1 MVMSWNDNNDIVGT
15 IKLFAGDYVPEDYLE
30 CDGREYDASENF
42 LLAVIMGVKAVD
54 GNKEYSKGV
63 EKVKTPLLE
72 APEGL
77 KYIILVNGRYPV
89 RR

>member
-1 MVMSWNDNNDIVGT
+1 MAWKDENDIVGT

-30 CDGREYDASENF
+30 CDGEEYDASENF
-42 LLAVIMGVKAVD
+42 LLAVILGVPTVD
-54 GNKEYSKGV
+54 GNGQYTEGV
-63 EKVKTPLLE
+63 EKLRTPKLE

-77 KYIILVNGRYPV
+77 KYIILVNGRYPS